1 MQVFI
6 NICTGIVTKV
16 CLAFT
21 HFLYNNSTF
30 FTGVGNNLA
39 QRFFNSTF
47 DDVNTG
53 CFIYIVTLKAFQSI
67 QCTDIGYTTT
77 WNNTFFDSGT
87 GSTKRIVYTVF
98 LFLHFNLRSS
108 TYIKNSYTARQ
119 LGQTFLQFFLV
130 IIRFRR
136 YNLSLD
142 LLATFLD
149 VFFVTGTV
157 YNGCIILGDSYL
169 VGSTQHFDSSLF
181 QLQTFFLADDNT
193 TGQHCNIF
201 QHFLAT
207 VTEARSLHCTNL
219 QLRTQTVYNQS
230 CQRFAIHIFCNNQQ
244 RTTSLYCRFKN
255 GQEIFQVGNLLI
267 INQDVR
273 FLHFALHLLRV
284 GNEVS
289 REVATIELHTFN
301 HTDSSISTLGLFD
314 SDDTVFGNF
323 AHSVCNQ
330 LTDNGVIVGRNRS
343 NLFNLVIVVTHF
355 LCLSFDRIN
364 HFGNSLVDTAFD
376 IHRAGT
382 SSHVLQAFGYDGLS
396 QNSSGCSTITCI
408 ITGLGSNFL
417 YQLCAGILICVCQ
430 LNFFRYRYTI
440 FRDVGSTEFLFDD
453 NVTTF
458 RAEGYFHCI
467 CQCVDTFLQL
477 VAGIDIE

>member
-1 MQVFI
+1 MF
-6 NICTGIVTKV
+6 
-16 CLAFT
+16 
-21 HFLYNNSTF
+21 
-30 FTGVGNNLA
+30 
-39 QRFFNSTF
+39 
-47 DDVNTG
+47 
-53 CFIYIVTLKAFQSI
+53 
-67 QCTDIGYTTT
+67 
-77 WNNTFFDSGT
+77 
-87 GSTKRIVYTVF
+87 
-98 LFLHFNLRSS
+98 
-108 TYIKNSYTARQ
+108 
-119 LGQTFLQFFLV
+119 
-130 IIRFRR
+130 
-136 YNLSLD
+136 
-142 LLATFLD
+142 ATFLD
-149 VFFVTGTV
+149 VLFVTGTV
-157 YNGCIILGDSYL
+157 YDGRVILGNSYL

-193 TGQHCNIF
+193 TGQHCNIL

-244 RTTSLYCRFKN
+244 RTTGLYCRFEDR
-255 GQEIFQVGNLLI
+255 QEIFQVGNLLI

-273 FLHFALHLLRV
+273 FFHFALHLLRI

-289 REVATIELHTFN
+289 REVTTVELHTFN
-301 HTDSSISTLGLFD
+301 HTDSSISTLCLFD
-314 SDDTVFGNF
+314 SDNTVFGNF

-330 LTDNGVIVGRNRS
+330 LADNGVVVGRNGS
-343 NLFNLVIVVTHF
+343 NLLNLVIVVTHCF
-355 LCLSFDRIN
+355 RLAFDRIN

-376 IHRAGT
+376 IHRASTG
-382 SSHVLQAFGYDGLS
+382 SHVLQTFGYDSLS
-396 QNSSGCSTITCI
+396 QNSSSCSTITCI